1 MLDLGNP
8 PRCFFTQQV
17 FLIGTQDED
26 GKAHFAPISWI
37 SYTYGQPPCLIVSM
51 GTRKKTFENIKRTG
65 LFSATVLTPDL
76 LPLAECCNRYTKNE
90 KLYEKVLPTF
100 ENGKVLDIP
109 LILNAKWSYECEVI
123 KTVELG
129 ESVTFFAQ
137 IRHIN
142 IAPEI
147 MDLDWFDLRV
157 INPVVYSPNNY
168 FAIGEHLGEIGD
180 YSK

>member
-1 MLDLGNP
+1 MK
-8 PRCFFTQQV
+8 TVKMTV
-17 FLIGTQDED
+17 FSFMKWIGDATITRVSN
-26 GKAHFAPISWI
+26 APII
-37 SYTYGQPPCLIVSM
+37 RIRLAPV
-51 GTRKKTFENIKRTG
+51 
-65 LFSATVLTPDL
+65 
-76 LPLAECCNRYTKNE
+76 AECCNRYTKNE

-100 ENGKVLDIP
+100 ENGKVLDIL

-180 YSK
+180 YSKNNYP